1 MPPTAEELADD
12 LPRQRRAGD
21 VLGTELTF
29 RTRVRRVPDELAD
42 RMFRFTAASAAVFVL
57 VLLSGI
63 ALSMLWGGRLAF
75 HTFGWHFLVSTD
87 WDAVAHKFGALIPI
101 YGTLVSSFL
110 ALLIAVPISFGIAIF
125 ITEIAPAWMKGPIS
139 TAIELLAAIPSIIYG
154 MWGLFVFAPVLAD
167 HVEPWLI
174 DHLGNK
180 WLIGP
185 LFSGA
190 PIGLGMLPAGIILG
204 IMIIPFITA
213 VMRDVFSATPQVL
226 KESAFALGST
236 RWEVMR
242 KVILPYTRSAVIGA
256 IFLGLGRALGETMA
270 VTFVLGNA
278 HDLSVSLLNPSNS
291 IAATLANEFTEADS
305 EIYLSSLI
313 ALGFVLFVVTFI
325 VLAFAKLLLL
335 RLNRMEGAK

>member
-1 MPPTAEELADD
+1 MHTSVQNMQEDQPAVHSSDASGAQLVA
-12 LPRQRRAGD
+12 RARERM
-21 VLGTELTF
+21 L
-29 RTRVRRVPDELAD
+29 PDEVAD
-42 RMFRFTAASAAVFVL
+42 RLFKYAAAGAAIFVFM
-57 VLLSGI
+57 LLLGA

-75 HTFGWHFLVSTD
+75 QTFGWGFLTSTD
-87 WDAVAHKFGALIPI
+87 WDAVAHKFGALVPI

-110 ALLIAVPISFGIAIF
+110 ALLIAVPISFGIAMF
-125 ITEIAPAWMKGPIS
+125 LTEIAPGWMRGPVS

-167 HVEPWLI
+167 YVEPWLI
-174 DHLGNK
+174 DHLGSA

-185 LFSGA
+185 LFTGA
-190 PIGLGMLPAGIILG
+190 PIGLGMLPAGLILG
-204 IMIIPFITA
+204 IMIIPFVTA
-213 VMRDVFSATPQVL
+213 VMRDVFAATPQML
-226 KESAFALGST
+226 KESAFALGAT

-242 KVILPYTRSAVIGA
+242 KVVLPYTRSAVIGA

-278 HDLSVSLLNPSNS
+278 HDLSISLLEPSNS

-305 EIYLSSLI
+305 PIYLSSLI

>member
-1 MPPTAEELADD
+1 MRTAAEEGAKGLAGGR
-12 LPRQRRAGD
+12 RQGTM
-21 VLGTELTF
+21 LGTELTF
-29 RTRVRRVPDELAD
+29 RARKRRLPDETAD
-42 RMFRFTAASAAVFVL
+42 RMFWLAAAAAAMFVL
-57 VLLSGI
+57 VILSGA

-75 HTFGWHFLVSTD
+75 QTFGWRFFVSTD

-110 ALLIAVPISFGIAIF
+110 ALLVAVPISFGIAMF
-125 ITEIAPAWMKGPIS
+125 LTEIAPRWMKGPVS

-174 DHLGNK
+174 DTLGNA

-190 PIGLGMLPAGIILG
+190 PIGLGMLPAGLILG
-204 IMIIPFITA
+204 IMIIPFISA
-213 VMRDVFSATPQVL
+213 VMRDVFDATPQML
-226 KESAFALGST
+226 KESAFALGAT
-236 RWEVMR
+236 RWEVIR
-242 KVILPYTRSAVIGA
+242 KVVLPYTRSAVVGA

-278 HDLSVSLLNPSNS
+278 HELNVSLLAPGNS

-305 EIYLSSLI
+305 PMYLSALI

>member
-1 MPPTAEELADD
+1 MRPTAEELAENA
-12 LPRQRRAGD
+12 PSERRKGMM
-21 VLGTELTF
+21 LGTELTF
-29 RTRVRRVPDELAD
+29 RARKRRLPDELAD
-42 RMFRFTAASAAVFVL
+42 RLFWLAAASAAVAVL
-57 VLLSGI
+57 VILSGA

-75 HTFGWHFLVSTD
+75 ETFGWKFFTSAD

-110 ALLIAVPISFGIAIF
+110 ALLVAVPISFGIAMF
-125 ITEIAPAWMKGPIS
+125 LTEIAPGWMKVPVG

-167 HVEPWLI
+167 YVEPWLI
-174 DHLGNK
+174 DKLGNA

-190 PIGLGMLPAGIILG
+190 PIGLGMLPAGLILG

-213 VMRDVFSATPQVL
+213 VMRDVFDATPQML
-226 KESAFALGST
+226 KESAFALGAT
-236 RWEVMR
+236 RWEVIR
-242 KVILPYTRSAVIGA
+242 KVVLPYTRSAVVGA
-256 IFLGLGRALGETMA
+256 IFLGLERALGETMA

-278 HDLSVSLLNPSNS
+278 HELSVSLLAPGNS

-305 EIYLSSLI
+305 PMYLSSLI
-313 ALGFVLFVVTFI
+313 ALGFVLFIVTFI
-325 VLAFAKLLLL
+325 VLALAKLLLL

>member
-1 MPPTAEELADD
+1 MRTTAQKMQDD
-12 LPRQRRAGD
+12 LSAVRRADASGAHLIRR
-21 VLGTELTF
+21 V
-29 RTRVRRVPDELAD
+29 RTRLVSDELAD
-42 RMFRFTAASAAVFVL
+42 RLFKYAAAAAAVFVF
-57 VLLSGI
+57 VLLLGA

-75 HTFGWHFLVSTD
+75 HTFGWGFLTSTD
-87 WDAVAHKFGALIPI
+87 WDAVAHKFGALLPI

-110 ALLIAVPISFGIAIF
+110 ALVIAVPISFGIAMF
-125 ITEIAPAWMKGPIS
+125 LTEIAPGWMRGPVS

-174 DHLGNK
+174 DNLGSA

-190 PIGLGMLPAGIILG
+190 PIGLGMLPAGLILG

-213 VMRDVFSATPQVL
+213 VMRDVFAATPQML
-226 KESAFALGST
+226 KESAFALGAT

-242 KVILPYTRSAVIGA
+242 SVVLPYTRSAVIGA

-278 HDLSVSLLNPSNS
+278 HELSMSLLDPSNS

-305 EIYLSSLI
+305 PIYLSSLI

>member
-1 MPPTAEELADD
+1 MQEDQPAVHSGDASGAQLVA
-12 LPRQRRAGD
+12 RARERM
-21 VLGTELTF
+21 L
-29 RTRVRRVPDELAD
+29 PDEVAD
-42 RMFRFTAASAAVFVL
+42 RLFKYAAAGAAIFVFI
-57 VLLSGI
+57 LLLGA

-75 HTFGWHFLVSTD
+75 QTFGWGFLTSTD
-87 WDAVAHKFGALIPI
+87 WDAVAHKFGALVPI

-110 ALLIAVPISFGIAIF
+110 ALLIAVPISFGIAMF
-125 ITEIAPAWMKGPIS
+125 LTEIAPGWMRGPVS

-167 HVEPWLI
+167 YVEPWLI
-174 DHLGNK
+174 DHLGSA

-185 LFSGA
+185 LFTGA
-190 PIGLGMLPAGIILG
+190 PIGLGMLPAGLILG
-204 IMIIPFITA
+204 IMIIPFVTA
-213 VMRDVFSATPQVL
+213 VMRDVFAATPQML
-226 KESAFALGST
+226 KESAFALGAT

-242 KVILPYTRSAVIGA
+242 KVVLPYTRSAVIGA

-278 HDLSVSLLNPSNS
+278 HDLSISLLEPSNS

-305 EIYLSSLI
+305 PIYLSSLI